1 MSVCGAAHPF
11 SGAWIS
17 PNTSDEIPMIERIAP
32 GGSSRP
38 CSGSFDFGTRNQ
50 PLMNAMAM
58 IGRLMRNTDPNQK
71 CVSRNPLSER
81 AQRSRHAGG
90 RGPDRDRLGPF
101 AGRED
106 VHEDRQRRRHDERG
120 ADAHERAAADDLPH
134 LRGLRRRAAAPTKN
148 VASPN
153 WSAPFRPKRSPSAP
167 VENSRPANTS
177 EYDATTHWSCD
188 SVAPKSRE
196 SEGSAT
202 LRLELPTK
210 TISRLR
216 QRTTSIHQ
224 RRSYACWWSVVATS
238 EVGGA
243 VTAVAMPTSWQ
254 SLTDNANRRDAFPV
268 KCSDVSEY

>member
-1 MSVCGAAHPF
+1 
-11 SGAWIS
+11 
-17 PNTSDEIPMIERIAP
+17 MIDRIAP
-32 GGSSRP
+32 GGSRRP
-38 CSGSFDFGTRNQ
+38 CSGSFDFGTRNH
-50 PLMNAMAM
+50 PLMNATAM

-71 CVSRNPLSER
+71 CVSRKPLMSGPIDPATPVVA
-81 AQRSRHAGG
+81 AQIAIALARSPGG
-90 RGPDRDRLGPF
+90 KTFTRIDSVDGMMNAAPTPMS
-101 AGRED
+101 A
-106 VHEDRQRRRHDERG
+106 RQPMICHISV
-120 ADAHERAAADDLPH
+120 ACDA
-134 LRGLRRRAAAPTKN
+134 AAAPTKN

-167 VENSRPANTS
+167 VENNRPANTS

-243 VTAVAMPTSWQ
+243 VTEVAMPNIMAVA
-254 SLTDNANRRDAFPV
+254 DR
-268 KCSDVSEY
+268 